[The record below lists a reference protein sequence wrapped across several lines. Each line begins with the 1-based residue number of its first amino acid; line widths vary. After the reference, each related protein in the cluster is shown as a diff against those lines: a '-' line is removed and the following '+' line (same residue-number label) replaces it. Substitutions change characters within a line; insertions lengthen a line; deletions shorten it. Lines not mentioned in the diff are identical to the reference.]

1 MIVTRVFPG
10 SPLPVDL
17 GETGA
22 REQIVELYRPPREPF
37 VRINL
42 ISSVSGSAGGTDGTS
57 ETLSNPVDRT
67 ILGVIR
73 EHGDVVVI
81 GAQSLRAEG
90 YLLPRR
96 VPLAVVTSSGNL
108 AGHGTGPT
116 GATGNVIVVCPPSA
130 VDRVHETSG
139 DMSIEILTIDTP
151 DGRLAIADIIEALAA
166 RGLTSIV
173 CEGGPGLAAQFLEAG
188 VVDEVCLSTSPVIN
202 GSALPVFGTDD
213 TDQTALR
220 INQLMVDDASGIYAR
235 WGVIR

>member
-1 MIVTRVFPG
+1 VIVTRVFPG
-10 SPLPVDL
+10 SPLTVDL
-17 GETGA
+17 EETGA
-22 REQIVELYRPPREPF
+22 RAQIVELYRPSREPF

-139 DMSIEILTIDTP
+139 DMSIEILTVDAP

-220 INQLMVDDASGIYAR
+220 IDQLMVDEASGIYAR

>member
-10 SPLPVDL
+10 SPLTVDL
-17 GETGA
+17 EETGA
-22 REQIVELYRPPREPF
+22 RAQIVELYRPPREPF

-139 DMSIEILTIDTP
+139 DMSIEILTVDAP

-220 INQLMVDDASGIYAR
+220 IDQLMVDEASGIYAR

>member
-10 SPLPVDL
+10 SPLEIDL
-17 GETGA
+17 GDKEA
-22 REQIVELYRPPREPF
+22 RATIVDLYRPPTTPF
-37 VRINL
+37 IRINL

-57 ETLSNPVDRT
+57 ETLSNAVDRT

-81 GAQSLRAEG
+81 GAESIRAEG

-96 VPLAVVTSSGNL
+96 VPLAVVTASGDL
-108 AGHGTGPT
+108 TGHGTGLT
-116 GATGNVIVVCPPSA
+116 GATGSVIVVCPPGA
-130 VDRVHETSG
+130 VERVHETSG
-139 DMSIEILTIDTP
+139 EMSIEIITIDTAT
-151 DGRLAIADIIEALAA
+151 GRLAIADVIAALAA
-166 RGLTSIV
+166 RGLRSIV

-188 VVDEVCLSTSPVIN
+188 VVDEVCLSTSPIIN

-220 INQLMVDDASGIYAR
+220 LDQLMVDQASGVYAR

>member
-57 ETLSNPVDRT
+57 ETLSNAVDRT

-81 GAQSLRAEG
+81 GAKSLRAEG

-116 GATGNVIVVCPPSA
+116 GA
-130 VDRVHETSG
+130 
-139 DMSIEILTIDTP
+139 
-151 DGRLAIADIIEALAA
+151 
-166 RGLTSIV
+166 
-173 CEGGPGLAAQFLEAG
+173 
-188 VVDEVCLSTSPVIN
+188 
-202 GSALPVFGTDD
+202 GSAGNLAVPPCLKATSRPGWRSRITLGGATIATPPAPV
-213 TDQTALR
+213 A
-220 INQLMVDDASGIYAR
+220 ASTYCSPSTE
-235 WGVIR
+235 

>member
-10 SPLPVDL
+10 SPLTVDL
-17 GETGA
+17 EETGA
-22 REQIVELYRPPREPF
+22 RAQIVELYRPSREPF

-220 INQLMVDDASGIYAR
+220 IDQLMVDDASGIYAR